1 MQPLRQ
7 STARTFPS
15 HISTAASRIAR
26 IIVEPVDAPEALYNK
41 DHGASQEYMTRIKKE
56 KGLPMACPN
65 CGQPTIEGAKFCAS
79 CGSPLIQTTAA
90 APQAPA
96 AAESD
101 DGTMLSSA
109 PHMAPAPQMPT
120 AAVPLPNSA
129 APAAPQTT
137 VPQPTTPQPAAQA
150 QPTAQ
155 AQATQT
161 VAPQAAPTQQFQYA
175 PSPAPQPAAAPQPSQ
190 PTQQIAR
197 PAADPT
203 ITALTTPQ
211 SMKTMGASLGIGLG
225 ASVVFALL
233 ASIVFFMGN
242 AAASNGLAGIPG
254 FSDTASF
261 LGNNGVS
268 GSGPNFF
275 QILFTVMTLGVGGS
289 LNLKTSSQGFSLS
302 NLGIDAS
309 HVSVTLPVGLPGVA
323 LAIGAAFGAYMLARR
338 FALRFKWTGVISS
351 LIVGVLSGLVLLV
364 FAAIFPVTVGGS
376 YSDYS
381 ASASLSGVSF
391 RTFCMAFLLSAAGAL
406 AGYALAQYAGD
417 SGNVFSAAWRWAH
430 RARGFVRTLVESFAI
445 YGVLFLVLGLV
456 ATIAMSAANHLGA
469 GGLLLVPLLFP
480 ALPLMLI
487 SLSSFGGIA
496 FSTSSYS
503 VHTITL
509 FNVSSLSQYG
519 WILWICFVLFLLA
532 TFYIALRE
540 TARNMYDPYYAG
552 WQHTWKAPVAAMAF
566 WLAAEFLFTY
576 FAAGYASSSMSMTA
590 PMWYFLV
597 AGIWAFLIE
606 VAAMTF
612 GPTLVASLPGM
623 WRIIVGGTV
632 QQTPQNVVDY
642 VKSCDPSYGMKKT
655 SATASGTTATATM
668 PTASAAAQPANP
680 TTPAAPGAGQP
691 LDPKTKKTILI
702 SGIVI
707 GALIVLGIV
716 YGVLNSTVFSAKSVA
731 QSYLTAIADG
741 KYGKANGIADPQVG
755 KDQLKLLSD
764 AVAKADNAT
773 IANPH
778 IDSVKTVEGVA
789 KVNVTY
795 SLNGKNVNDSLTIN
809 KDGSKFLLFPNW
821 KISSPLLKTITVSVP
836 NAVESLSVNGV
847 DVTAKNAEKSDSGTW
862 TLRVYPGSYKVSIGK
877 SGYVTS
883 GITMVRTNAD
893 SDAADLKIMPTAK
906 LKEDLSKAV
915 NAKLDECAK
924 STDYAPEGCPFGFDL
939 YDEDYYRNFA
949 WSISVYPKLS
959 DIDLDYGTFSTR
971 QGKAKCTYEEK
982 NFDDSWESQDDST
995 HFTVNGSFSIRDGKL
1010 SVTIDDED

>member
-430 RARGFVRTLVESFAI
+430 RARGFVRTLVESLRSTACCSWC
-445 YGVLFLVLGLV
+445 L
-456 ATIAMSAANHLGA
+456 AWWRRSPCPPRTISA
-469 GGLLLVPLLFP
+469 
-480 ALPLMLI
+480 
-487 SLSSFGGIA
+487 
-496 FSTSSYS
+496 
-503 VHTITL
+503 
-509 FNVSSLSQYG
+509 Q
-519 WILWICFVLFLLA
+519 
-532 TFYIALRE
+532 
-540 TARNMYDPYYAG
+540 
-552 WQHTWKAPVAAMAF
+552 
-566 WLAAEFLFTY
+566 
-576 FAAGYASSSMSMTA
+576 
-590 PMWYFLV
+590 
-597 AGIWAFLIE
+597 
-606 VAAMTF
+606 
-612 GPTLVASLPGM
+612 
-623 WRIIVGGTV
+623 
-632 QQTPQNVVDY
+632 
-642 VKSCDPSYGMKKT
+642 
-655 SATASGTTATATM
+655 
-668 PTASAAAQPANP
+668 
-680 TTPAAPGAGQP
+680 
-691 LDPKTKKTILI
+691 
-702 SGIVI
+702 
-707 GALIVLGIV
+707 
-716 YGVLNSTVFSAKSVA
+716 
-731 QSYLTAIADG
+731 
-741 KYGKANGIADPQVG
+741 
-755 KDQLKLLSD
+755 
-764 AVAKADNAT
+764 AVCCWFRCC
-773 IANPH
+773 
-778 IDSVKTVEGVA
+778 SR
-789 KVNVTY
+789 
-795 SLNGKNVNDSLTIN
+795 LCRL
-809 KDGSKFLLFPNW
+809 
-821 KISSPLLKTITVSVP
+821 
-836 NAVESLSVNGV
+836 
-847 DVTAKNAEKSDSGTW
+847 
-862 TLRVYPGSYKVSIGK
+862 
-877 SGYVTS
+877 
-883 GITMVRTNAD
+883 
-893 SDAADLKIMPTAK
+893 
-906 LKEDLSKAV
+906 
-915 NAKLDECAK
+915 C
-924 STDYAPEGCPFGFDL
+924 
-939 YDEDYYRNFA
+939 
-949 WSISVYPKLS
+949 
-959 DIDLDYGTFSTR
+959 
-971 QGKAKCTYEEK
+971 
-982 NFDDSWESQDDST
+982 
-995 HFTVNGSFSIRDGKL
+995 
-1010 SVTIDDED
+1010 

>member
-1 MQPLRQ
+1 
-7 STARTFPS
+7 
-15 HISTAASRIAR
+15 
-26 IIVEPVDAPEALYNK
+26 
-41 DHGASQEYMTRIKKE
+41 MTRIKKE

-79 CGSPLIQTTAA
+79 CGSPLTQTTAA
-90 APQAPA
+90 APQA
-96 AAESD
+96 
-101 DGTMLSSA
+101 
-109 PHMAPAPQMPT
+109 
-120 AAVPLPNSA
+120 
-129 APAAPQTT
+129 
-137 VPQPTTPQPAAQA
+137 
-150 QPTAQ
+150 
-155 AQATQT
+155 

-175 PSPAPQPAAAPQPSQ
+175 PSPAPQPAAAPPSQ

-552 WQHTWKAPVAAMAF
+552 WQHTWKAPVAVMVF

-590 PMWYFLV
+590 PMWYFLI

-642 VKSCDPSYGMKKT
+642 VKSCDPSHGMKKT

-680 TTPAAPGAGQP
+680 TTPAAPAASVPQPATPAAPMPAPTATPVSQAVPQPVAPTSMPNTTTGNTATGNTATGAVPLPQSPAGAASMPVVAPGAGQP

-741 KYGKANGIADPQVG
+741 KYDKANDIADPQVD

-764 AVAKADNAT
+764 TVAKADNAT

>member
-1 MQPLRQ
+1 
-7 STARTFPS
+7 
-15 HISTAASRIAR
+15 
-26 IIVEPVDAPEALYNK
+26 
-41 DHGASQEYMTRIKKE
+41 
-56 KGLPMACPN
+56 MACPN

-79 CGSPLIQTTAA
+79 CGSPLTQTTAA
-90 APQAPA
+90 APQA
-96 AAESD
+96 
-101 DGTMLSSA
+101 
-109 PHMAPAPQMPT
+109 
-120 AAVPLPNSA
+120 
-129 APAAPQTT
+129 
-137 VPQPTTPQPAAQA
+137 
-150 QPTAQ
+150 
-155 AQATQT
+155 

-540 TARNMYDPYYAG
+540 IARNMYDPYYAG
-552 WQHTWKAPVAAMAF
+552 WQHTWKAPVAAMVF

-576 FAAGYASSSMSMTA
+576 FAAGYASSSMSMTT

-655 SATASGTTATATM
+655 SATASATTATATM
-668 PTASAAAQPANP
+668 PTASAATQPANP
-680 TTPAAPGAGQP
+680 TTPAAPAASVPQPATPAAPMPAPTATPVSQAVPQPVAPTSMPNTTTGNTATGAVPLPQSPAGAASMPVAAPGAGQP

-741 KYGKANGIADPQVG
+741 KYDKANDIADPQVG

-764 AVAKADNAT
+764 TVAKADNAT

>member
-1 MQPLRQ
+1 
-7 STARTFPS
+7 
-15 HISTAASRIAR
+15 
-26 IIVEPVDAPEALYNK
+26 
-41 DHGASQEYMTRIKKE
+41 MTRIKKE

-540 TARNMYDPYYAG
+540 TAAQYVRPVLRGLAAYMEGSGGRDGVLAGRGVPVHLFRGGIRLVQHVDDDPDVVFPRRRHLGVPDRGGRDDVRSDAGGVPAGHVADHRRWHRAADPAERGRLRQVLRSVLRHEEDLCHGERHDRNSDHADGFGCRTAGQSNYSGSSGRIGPPARDAGCADARAHRSYRNACFTGRSTTGRPDVHAQYDNGQHGNGCGAAAAIASRRGFYAG
-552 WQHTWKAPVAAMAF
+552 R
-566 WLAAEFLFTY
+566 
-576 FAAGYASSSMSMTA
+576 SS
-590 PMWYFLV
+590 
-597 AGIWAFLIE
+597 
-606 VAAMTF
+606 
-612 GPTLVASLPGM
+612 
-623 WRIIVGGTV
+623 GGR
-632 QQTPQNVVDY
+632 
-642 VKSCDPSYGMKKT
+642 
-655 SATASGTTATATM
+655 
-668 PTASAAAQPANP
+668 SAAR
-680 TTPAAPGAGQP
+680 
-691 LDPKTKKTILI
+691 PK
-702 SGIVI
+702 
-707 GALIVLGIV
+707 
-716 YGVLNSTVFSAKSVA
+716 N
-731 QSYLTAIADG
+731 
-741 KYGKANGIADPQVG
+741 
-755 KDQLKLLSD
+755 
-764 AVAKADNAT
+764 
-773 IANPH
+773 
-778 IDSVKTVEGVA
+778 
-789 KVNVTY
+789 
-795 SLNGKNVNDSLTIN
+795 
-809 KDGSKFLLFPNW
+809 
-821 KISSPLLKTITVSVP
+821 
-836 NAVESLSVNGV
+836 
-847 DVTAKNAEKSDSGTW
+847 
-862 TLRVYPGSYKVSIGK
+862 
-877 SGYVTS
+877 
-883 GITMVRTNAD
+883 
-893 SDAADLKIMPTAK
+893 
-906 LKEDLSKAV
+906 
-915 NAKLDECAK
+915 
-924 STDYAPEGCPFGFDL
+924 
-939 YDEDYYRNFA
+939 
-949 WSISVYPKLS
+949 
-959 DIDLDYGTFSTR
+959 
-971 QGKAKCTYEEK
+971 
-982 NFDDSWESQDDST
+982 
-995 HFTVNGSFSIRDGKL
+995 
-1010 SVTIDDED
+1010 

>member
-1 MQPLRQ
+1 
-7 STARTFPS
+7 
-15 HISTAASRIAR
+15 
-26 IIVEPVDAPEALYNK
+26 
-41 DHGASQEYMTRIKKE
+41 
-56 KGLPMACPN
+56 
-65 CGQPTIEGAKFCAS
+65 
-79 CGSPLIQTTAA
+79 
-90 APQAPA
+90 
-96 AAESD
+96 
-101 DGTMLSSA
+101 
-109 PHMAPAPQMPT
+109 
-120 AAVPLPNSA
+120 
-129 APAAPQTT
+129 
-137 VPQPTTPQPAAQA
+137 
-150 QPTAQ
+150 
-155 AQATQT
+155 
-161 VAPQAAPTQQFQYA
+161 
-175 PSPAPQPAAAPQPSQ
+175 
-190 PTQQIAR
+190 
-197 PAADPT
+197 
-203 ITALTTPQ
+203 
-211 SMKTMGASLGIGLG
+211 
-225 ASVVFALL
+225 
-233 ASIVFFMGN
+233 MGN

-364 FAAIFPVTVGGS
+364 FAAIFPVTVRGS

-552 WQHTWKAPVAAMAF
+552 WQHTWKAPVAAMVF

-655 SATASGTTATATM
+655 SATASATTATATM

-680 TTPAAPGAGQP
+680 TTPAAPAASVPPARDAGCANARAHRSYRNACFIGRSTTGRPDVHAQYDNGQHGNGCGA
-691 LDPKTKKTILI
+691 
-702 SGIVI
+702 
-707 GALIVLGIV
+707 A
-716 YGVLNSTVFSAKSVA
+716 A
-731 QSYLTAIADG
+731 AIASRRG
-741 KYGKANGIADPQVG
+741 FYAGRSSGGRSTARP
-755 KDQLKLLSD
+755 
-764 AVAKADNAT
+764 
-773 IANPH
+773 
-778 IDSVKTVEGVA
+778 
-789 KVNVTY
+789 
-795 SLNGKNVNDSLTIN
+795 KN
-809 KDGSKFLLFPNW
+809 
-821 KISSPLLKTITVSVP
+821 
-836 NAVESLSVNGV
+836 
-847 DVTAKNAEKSDSGTW
+847 
-862 TLRVYPGSYKVSIGK
+862 
-877 SGYVTS
+877 
-883 GITMVRTNAD
+883 
-893 SDAADLKIMPTAK
+893 
-906 LKEDLSKAV
+906 
-915 NAKLDECAK
+915 
-924 STDYAPEGCPFGFDL
+924 
-939 YDEDYYRNFA
+939 
-949 WSISVYPKLS
+949 
-959 DIDLDYGTFSTR
+959 
-971 QGKAKCTYEEK
+971 
-982 NFDDSWESQDDST
+982 
-995 HFTVNGSFSIRDGKL
+995 
-1010 SVTIDDED
+1010 

>member
-1 MQPLRQ
+1 
-7 STARTFPS
+7 
-15 HISTAASRIAR
+15 
-26 IIVEPVDAPEALYNK
+26 
-41 DHGASQEYMTRIKKE
+41 MTRIKKE

-430 RARGFVRTLVESFAI
+430 RARGFVRTLAESFAI

-552 WQHTWKAPVAAMAF
+552 WQHT
-566 WLAAEFLFTY
+566 
-576 FAAGYASSSMSMTA
+576 
-590 PMWYFLV
+590 
-597 AGIWAFLIE
+597 
-606 VAAMTF
+606 
-612 GPTLVASLPGM
+612 
-623 WRIIVGGTV
+623 
-632 QQTPQNVVDY
+632 
-642 VKSCDPSYGMKKT
+642 
-655 SATASGTTATATM
+655 
-668 PTASAAAQPANP
+668 
-680 TTPAAPGAGQP
+680 
-691 LDPKTKKTILI
+691 
-702 SGIVI
+702 
-707 GALIVLGIV
+707 
-716 YGVLNSTVFSAKSVA
+716 
-731 QSYLTAIADG
+731 
-741 KYGKANGIADPQVG
+741 
-755 KDQLKLLSD
+755 
-764 AVAKADNAT
+764 
-773 IANPH
+773 
-778 IDSVKTVEGVA
+778 
-789 KVNVTY
+789 
-795 SLNGKNVNDSLTIN
+795 
-809 KDGSKFLLFPNW
+809 
-821 KISSPLLKTITVSVP
+821 
-836 NAVESLSVNGV
+836 
-847 DVTAKNAEKSDSGTW
+847 
-862 TLRVYPGSYKVSIGK
+862 
-877 SGYVTS
+877 
-883 GITMVRTNAD
+883 
-893 SDAADLKIMPTAK
+893 
-906 LKEDLSKAV
+906 
-915 NAKLDECAK
+915 
-924 STDYAPEGCPFGFDL
+924 
-939 YDEDYYRNFA
+939 
-949 WSISVYPKLS
+949 
-959 DIDLDYGTFSTR
+959 
-971 QGKAKCTYEEK
+971 
-982 NFDDSWESQDDST
+982 
-995 HFTVNGSFSIRDGKL
+995 
-1010 SVTIDDED
+1010 

>member
-1 MQPLRQ
+1 
-7 STARTFPS
+7 
-15 HISTAASRIAR
+15 
-26 IIVEPVDAPEALYNK
+26 
-41 DHGASQEYMTRIKKE
+41 MTRIKKE

-79 CGSPLIQTTAA
+79 CGSPLTQTTAA
-90 APQAPA
+90 APQA
-96 AAESD
+96 
-101 DGTMLSSA
+101 
-109 PHMAPAPQMPT
+109 
-120 AAVPLPNSA
+120 
-129 APAAPQTT
+129 
-137 VPQPTTPQPAAQA
+137 
-150 QPTAQ
+150 
-155 AQATQT
+155 

-552 WQHTWKAPVAAMAF
+552 WQHTWKAPVAAMVF

-623 WRIIVGGTV
+623 WRIVVGGTV

-680 TTPAAPGAGQP
+680 TTPAAPAASVPQPATPAAPMPAPTAPTAPTATPVSQAVPQPVAPTSMPNTTTGNTATGAVPLPQSPAGAASMPVAAPGAGQP

-702 SGIVI
+702 GGIVI

-741 KYGKANGIADPQVG
+741 KYDKANGIADPQVG

>member
-1 MQPLRQ
+1 
-7 STARTFPS
+7 
-15 HISTAASRIAR
+15 
-26 IIVEPVDAPEALYNK
+26 
-41 DHGASQEYMTRIKKE
+41 
-56 KGLPMACPN
+56 MACPN

-79 CGSPLIQTTAA
+79 CGSPLTQTTAA
-90 APQAPA
+90 APQA
-96 AAESD
+96 
-101 DGTMLSSA
+101 
-109 PHMAPAPQMPT
+109 
-120 AAVPLPNSA
+120 
-129 APAAPQTT
+129 
-137 VPQPTTPQPAAQA
+137 
-150 QPTAQ
+150 
-155 AQATQT
+155 

-540 TARNMYDPYYAG
+540 IARNMYDPYYAG
-552 WQHTWKAPVAAMAF
+552 WQHTWKAPVAAMVF

-576 FAAGYASSSMSMTA
+576 FAAGYASSSMSMTT

-655 SATASGTTATATM
+655 SATASATTATATM
-668 PTASAAAQPANP
+668 PTASAATQPANP
-680 TTPAAPGAGQP
+680 TTPAAPAASVPQPATPAAPMPAPTATPVSQAVPQPVAPTSMPNTTTGNTATGAVPLPQSPAGAASMPVAAPGAGQP

-741 KYGKANGIADPQVG
+741 KYDKANGIADPQVD

-764 AVAKADNAT
+764 TVAKADNAT

>member
-1 MQPLRQ
+1 
-7 STARTFPS
+7 
-15 HISTAASRIAR
+15 
-26 IIVEPVDAPEALYNK
+26 
-41 DHGASQEYMTRIKKE
+41 MTRIKKE

-79 CGSPLIQTTAA
+79 CGSPLTQTTAA

-96 AAESD
+96 APESD

-137 VPQPTTPQPAAQA
+137 VPQPTTPQPATQA

-309 HVSVTLPVGLPGVA
+309 HVSVTLPIGLPGVA

-391 RTFCMAFLLSAAGAL
+391 RTFCMAFLLSVAGAL

-532 TFYIALRE
+532 TFYIALRK

-552 WQHTWKAPVAAMAF
+552 WQHTWKAPVAAMVF

-606 VAAMTF
+606 GGRDDVRSDAGGVPAGHVADHRRWHRAADPAERGRLRQVLRSVLRHEEDLCHGERHDRNSDHADGFGCRTAGQSNYSGSSGRIGPPARDAGCADARAHRSYRNACFTGRSTTGRPDVHAQYDNGQHGNGQHGNGCGAVAAI
-612 GPTLVASLPGM
+612 ASRRGFYAG
-623 WRIIVGGTV
+623 RSSGGR
-632 QQTPQNVVDY
+632 
-642 VKSCDPSYGMKKT
+642 
-655 SATASGTTATATM
+655 
-668 PTASAAAQPANP
+668 SAAR
-680 TTPAAPGAGQP
+680 
-691 LDPKTKKTILI
+691 PK
-702 SGIVI
+702 
-707 GALIVLGIV
+707 
-716 YGVLNSTVFSAKSVA
+716 N
-731 QSYLTAIADG
+731 
-741 KYGKANGIADPQVG
+741 
-755 KDQLKLLSD
+755 
-764 AVAKADNAT
+764 
-773 IANPH
+773 
-778 IDSVKTVEGVA
+778 
-789 KVNVTY
+789 
-795 SLNGKNVNDSLTIN
+795 
-809 KDGSKFLLFPNW
+809 
-821 KISSPLLKTITVSVP
+821 
-836 NAVESLSVNGV
+836 
-847 DVTAKNAEKSDSGTW
+847 
-862 TLRVYPGSYKVSIGK
+862 
-877 SGYVTS
+877 
-883 GITMVRTNAD
+883 
-893 SDAADLKIMPTAK
+893 
-906 LKEDLSKAV
+906 
-915 NAKLDECAK
+915 
-924 STDYAPEGCPFGFDL
+924 
-939 YDEDYYRNFA
+939 
-949 WSISVYPKLS
+949 
-959 DIDLDYGTFSTR
+959 
-971 QGKAKCTYEEK
+971 
-982 NFDDSWESQDDST
+982 
-995 HFTVNGSFSIRDGKL
+995 
-1010 SVTIDDED
+1010 

>member
-1 MQPLRQ
+1 
-7 STARTFPS
+7 
-15 HISTAASRIAR
+15 
-26 IIVEPVDAPEALYNK
+26 
-41 DHGASQEYMTRIKKE
+41 MTRIKKE

-79 CGSPLIQTTAA
+79 CGSPLTQTTAA

-96 AAESD
+96 APESD

-137 VPQPTTPQPAAQA
+137 VPQPTTPQPATQA

-391 RTFCMAFLLSAAGAL
+391 RTFCMAFLLSTAGAL
-406 AGYALAQYAGD
+406 AG
-417 SGNVFSAAWRWAH
+417 
-430 RARGFVRTLVESFAI
+430 
-445 YGVLFLVLGLV
+445 
-456 ATIAMSAANHLGA
+456 
-469 GGLLLVPLLFP
+469 
-480 ALPLMLI
+480 
-487 SLSSFGGIA
+487 
-496 FSTSSYS
+496 
-503 VHTITL
+503 
-509 FNVSSLSQYG
+509 
-519 WILWICFVLFLLA
+519 
-532 TFYIALRE
+532 
-540 TARNMYDPYYAG
+540 
-552 WQHTWKAPVAAMAF
+552 
-566 WLAAEFLFTY
+566 
-576 FAAGYASSSMSMTA
+576 
-590 PMWYFLV
+590 
-597 AGIWAFLIE
+597 
-606 VAAMTF
+606 
-612 GPTLVASLPGM
+612 
-623 WRIIVGGTV
+623 
-632 QQTPQNVVDY
+632 
-642 VKSCDPSYGMKKT
+642 
-655 SATASGTTATATM
+655 
-668 PTASAAAQPANP
+668 
-680 TTPAAPGAGQP
+680 
-691 LDPKTKKTILI
+691 
-702 SGIVI
+702 
-707 GALIVLGIV
+707 
-716 YGVLNSTVFSAKSVA
+716 
-731 QSYLTAIADG
+731 
-741 KYGKANGIADPQVG
+741 
-755 KDQLKLLSD
+755 
-764 AVAKADNAT
+764 
-773 IANPH
+773 
-778 IDSVKTVEGVA
+778 
-789 KVNVTY
+789 
-795 SLNGKNVNDSLTIN
+795 
-809 KDGSKFLLFPNW
+809 
-821 KISSPLLKTITVSVP
+821 
-836 NAVESLSVNGV
+836 
-847 DVTAKNAEKSDSGTW
+847 
-862 TLRVYPGSYKVSIGK
+862 
-877 SGYVTS
+877 
-883 GITMVRTNAD
+883 
-893 SDAADLKIMPTAK
+893 
-906 LKEDLSKAV
+906 
-915 NAKLDECAK
+915 
-924 STDYAPEGCPFGFDL
+924 
-939 YDEDYYRNFA
+939 
-949 WSISVYPKLS
+949 
-959 DIDLDYGTFSTR
+959 
-971 QGKAKCTYEEK
+971 
-982 NFDDSWESQDDST
+982 
-995 HFTVNGSFSIRDGKL
+995 
-1010 SVTIDDED
+1010 